1 MATYPEFKSP
11 LTQVWQYLG
20 RNLPYFKK
28 VLGIVSN
35 PVETTGFDPDC
46 SSSCNLINNYTLT
59 IAGVQYDVYR
69 LQGTAI
75 MEDPSAVYVRL
86 LGSLTTSS
94 PTLTVTKNSTN
105 VRAFDSLFQDTHN
118 AISTGSLVENANPL
132 SPTFGEAVPVQ
143 LIFVNTDNAITT
155 PDEYFFY
162 VIAANGLSFN
172 CRVNIDLEIAVERG
186 STVVYSTL

>member
-35 PVETTGFDPDC
+35 PVETSGFDPDC
-46 SSSCNLINNYTLT
+46 SSACNLINNYTTT
-59 IAGVQYDVYR
+59 IGGVEYDVYR
-69 LQGTAI
+69 LQGTVLMQDPAAI
-75 MEDPSAVYVRL
+75 YVRL

-94 PTLTVTKNSTN
+94 PTVTVVKNASN
-105 VRAFDSLFQDTHN
+105 VSAIDSLFGETHT
-118 AISTGSLVENANPL
+118 AVCTGSLIQDDALGDVYPASLMFINR
-132 SPTFGEAVPVQ
+132 
-143 LIFVNTDNAITT
+143 DNNITT
-155 PDEYFFY
+155 PDEHFFY
-162 VIAANGLSFN
+162 AIAGYTAPFN
-172 CRVNIDLEIAVERG
+172 AIVNVDLEIAVERG